1 MKINQHQKGFSAI
14 ELVVVIAI
22 AGSLIVSAIGA
33 ANNLQSNAKVTQ
45 AAQDVGSLRA
55 ATSAYAATQGSVA
68 ANTDI
73 TNDLQSYLPGHLR
86 ANAVAGSNNTIV
98 NPFGGTYVVGVTAT
112 SYSIFINGIPA
123 DAVGRLDT
131 VITRGGLR
139 GGTSTPG
146 SSDINIT
153 GMAY

>member
-55 ATSAYAATQGSVA
+55 ATSAFAATQGTVTAS
-68 ANTDI
+68 TDI
-73 TNDLQSYLPGHLR
+73 TNELQSYLPGHLR
-86 ANAVAGSNNTIV
+86 ATGSGANTIA
-98 NPFGGTYVVGVTAT
+98 NPFGGTYIVNVAAT
-112 SYSIFINGIPA
+112 DYGIAINGIPE
-123 DAVGRLDT
+123 DAYDRLQT
-131 VITRGGLR
+131 VVTRGGLR
-139 GGTSTPG
+139 GGTATN
-146 SSDINIT
+146 SSGDLVIT
-153 GMAY
+153 NMAY